1 MAAKKTPRKV
11 GRPRYGKDMR
21 LSKVEAPLCQSMS
34 GPIQCQMR
42 ADHKE
47 QGWPKHRAKVGTGIA
62 EWPDPPLIKP
72 VRTEPKFVDEMLS
85 AQRELIAN
93 VVRVYD
99 QAELLTLHELQE
111 VYRSITAYGT
121 DHEDGRKAD
130 DDVQEILRTVIE
142 QRESRA

>member
-11 GRPRYGKDMR
+11 GRPRYGKDLR
-21 LSKVEAPLCQSMS
+21 LSRVEAPLCQLMS

-62 EWPDPPLIKP
+62 EWPDPPSAKP
-72 VRTEPKFVDEMLS
+72 TRTEPKFVDEMLS
-85 AQRELIAN
+85 AQRELIAHTI
-93 VVRVYD
+93 RVYE
-99 QAELLTLHELQE
+99 QAELLTLPELQE
-111 VYRSITAYGT
+111 VHRSITAYGT
-121 DHEDGRKAD
+121 HHEDGRKVD
-130 DDVQEILRTVIE
+130 DDVQEILRVVIE